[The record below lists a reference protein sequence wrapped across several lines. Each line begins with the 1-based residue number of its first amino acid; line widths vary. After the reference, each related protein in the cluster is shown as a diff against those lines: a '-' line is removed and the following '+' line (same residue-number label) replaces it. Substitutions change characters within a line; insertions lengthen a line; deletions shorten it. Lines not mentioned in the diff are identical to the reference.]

1 MKHLYLLIAL
11 LTPMLLWSQT
21 YRGRV
26 EGKGGE
32 ALAGAS
38 VVAAAASGSTVA
50 YCITNDRGEYRLTI
64 PEGQGA
70 SMVSVSYMGY
80 QKRVLPLRELKE
92 GMTITLTEG
101 GFRLKEVKVQAQRIR
116 SSGDTLTYSVS
127 GFKQGQDR
135 SIADVIAKMPGL
147 EVKADG
153 KIEYQGKAIN
163 KFYIEGLDLMG
174 SQYGV
179 ANRNI
184 SADKVESVQVLENHQ
199 EVKSLRGV
207 SFSEQAALNLVL
219 KEDAKAVWT
228 GTADLGLGYGDE
240 FLTDCRLMGMRFN
253 KQFQT
258 LMMYKNN
265 NIGQPLADE
274 VLDLAALLKGRAG
287 KEDGL
292 LTMMSVGAPGL
303 AEERYTFNRSHL
315 VAGNWLWKTGK
326 ESELRLQGNGFIDKT
341 HMQSYHS
348 STYLTLADLPV
359 IVEEQDVSNSR
370 SEWKGEANYQYNGE
384 QTYVRNNLKGYMDFN
399 KSIGLMQ
406 YNGQG
411 TEISV
416 RPHKRSLSEDFQLS
430 HTTSEG
436 NVYNL
441 NSYWAYHYLPGQ
453 LLTING
459 TTERL
464 NLGFFSTQND
474 FRYRLK
480 LGRHYLNN
488 QVGIDYDCQHI
499 GVAMGEEAEQS
510 TAYRS
515 LRTYWEPS
523 MSFLWGTRR
532 LSIKSGLS
540 YVHQSYRS
548 SESNH
553 LWVDPSLSWN
563 WKATAVSEFSANVG
577 YMHSPLM
584 GKAIH
589 DIPIFTDYRT
599 QRVNRGETGSTRSL
613 QLSAAYKYTNPVSG
627 FFMNVRPT
635 YSRTSG
641 HILYE
646 SRLDGNIYT
655 LTATDREFAMQT
667 AGISGRISKTFG
679 WAKTMLGLS
688 AMHHVTDYSLLVSG
702 LVHDARMNSSSVAFD
717 YSLRPVKLLSIEGK
731 SGMDL
736 YRQQN
741 LTRPELSSG
750 STTHWEHFANLH
762 LFPANGWML
771 SVKNEIFH
779 SSDAAIGTN
788 YFLDC
793 VLGYKAKHWE
803 LSILA
808 NNIIGTS
815 RFERRKLGNTVESY
829 SITRLRPRE
838 LLVKWSFDI

>member
-38 VVAAAASGSTVA
+38 VVAATASGSTVA

-64 PEGQGA
+64 PEGQSA

-80 QKRVLPLRELKE
+80 QKRVLSLEELKE
-92 GMTITLTEG
+92 DMTITLTEG

-184 SADKVESVQVLENHQ
+184 AADKVESVQVLENHQ

-207 SFSEQAALNLVL
+207 TFSEQAALNLVL

-228 GTADLGLGYGDE
+228 GAADLGLGYGDE
-240 FLTDCRLMGMRFN
+240 FLTDSRLMGMRFG
-253 KQFQT
+253 KRFQT
-258 LMMYKNN
+258 LMMYKTN
-265 NIGQPLADE
+265 NIGRPLADE

-287 KEDGL
+287 GEEGL
-292 LTMMSVGAPGL
+292 LAMMSVGTPAL

-315 VAGNWLWKTGK
+315 LAGNWLWKTGRDA
-326 ESELRLQGNGFIDKT
+326 ELRLQGNGYIDQT
-341 HMQSYHS
+341 RLQSYHS

-359 IVEEQDVSNSR
+359 VVEEQDVSNSR
-370 SEWKGEANYQYNGE
+370 SEWKGEANYQYNGH
-384 QTYVRNNLKGYMDFN
+384 QTYIRSNLRGYMDFN
-399 KSIGLMQ
+399 KSTGLML
-406 YNGQG
+406 YNSQG
-411 TEISV
+411 TAMSV
-416 RPHKRSLSEDFQLS
+416 KPRKRSVTEDFQLS
-430 HTTSEG
+430 HTTARG
-436 NVYNL
+436 HVVAF
-441 NSYWAYHYLPGQ
+441 NSYWSYLHLPGQ

-459 TTERL
+459 ATERL
-464 NLGFFSTQND
+464 NLGFFSTQNE

-480 LGRHYLNN
+480 VGRHYLNN
-488 QVGIDYDCQHI
+488 EVGIDYDYQDI

-510 TAYRS
+510 AAYRL
-515 LRTYWEPS
+515 LRTYWTPS
-523 MSFLWGTRR
+523 
-532 LSIKSGLS
+532 LSLYRGRQRWDVKSRVS
-540 YVHQSYRS
+540 YARQSYRR

-553 LWVDPSLSWN
+553 LWVDPALSWN
-563 WKATAVSEFSANVG
+563 WKATAVSEFSAHAG
-577 YMHSPLM
+577 YTHSPLT
-584 GKAIH
+584 GKAIY

-599 QRVNRGETGSTRSL
+599 QRVHRGETGSTRGR
-613 QLSAAYKYTNPVSG
+613 QLSAAYKYTNPVVG
-627 FFMNVRPT
+627 LFVNVRPA

-646 SRLDGNIYT
+646 SRLEDDIYT
-655 LTATDREFAMQT
+655 MTATDREYAMQT
-667 AGISGRISKTFG
+667 AGLTGRISKSFG

-688 AMHHVTDYSLLVSG
+688 ATHHVTDYSLLVAG
-702 LVHDARMNSSSVAFD
+702 LVDDARMKRTDVTFD
-717 YSLRPVKLLSIEGK
+717 YSLRPLRLLSVEGK
-731 SGMDL
+731 SGVSI
-736 YRQQN
+736 YSQQN
-741 LTRPELSSG
+741 RSHPDRSSG
-750 STTHWEHFANLH
+750 RTTDWEHFLHLH
-762 LFPANGWML
+762 LFPAGGWML
-771 SVKNEIFH
+771 GIRNELFH
-779 SSDAAIGTN
+779 SSDASIGTN
-788 YFLDC
+788 YFLDGS
-793 VLGYKAKHWE
+793 LGYKAGRWE
-803 LSILA
+803 LSLQA
-808 NNIIGTS
+808 NNLIGTS
-815 RFERRKLGNTVESY
+815 RFERRVLGNTVESY

-838 LLVKWSFDI
+838 FLVKWSFDM